1 MLLAMLIALSL
12 PQVVPTGPDEAC
24 PPTPVGLPR
33 GMENWSHP
41 TAIVAG
47 ATTAKPVLLVPGGAV
62 RATLL
67 PISGVTYAVPPA
79 KPGAATS
86 HGGILAFDVARAG
99 RYRVALGAAAWIDV
113 LRGTTPVA
121 SVTHGHGPGCST
133 IRKMVDFDLKPGRHL
148 LQIAGSE
155 SAAVTLMMLPV
166 G

>member
-1 MLLAMLIALSL
+1 MLLATLIALSL

-24 PPTPVGLPR
+24 PPTPVSLPH
-33 GMENWSHP
+33 GMEQWRRP
-41 TAIVAG
+41 LAVTAS
-47 ATTAKPVLLVPGGAV
+47 ATAAMPVLLAPGSAV

-67 PISGVTYAVPPA
+67 PASGVTYAAPPA

-86 HGGILAFDVARAG
+86 HGGIFAFDVVRAG
-99 RYRVALGAAAWIDV
+99 RYRVALGSAAWIDV

-121 SVTHGHGPGCST
+121 SSKHGHGPGCST

-155 SAAVTLMMLPV
+155 AAAVTLMIVPV
-166 G
+166 D